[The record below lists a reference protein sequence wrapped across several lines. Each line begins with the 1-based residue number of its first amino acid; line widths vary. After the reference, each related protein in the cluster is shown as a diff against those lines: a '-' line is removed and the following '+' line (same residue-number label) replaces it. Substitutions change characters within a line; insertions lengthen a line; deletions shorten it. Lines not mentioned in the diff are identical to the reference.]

1 MKEMIDYLNYLT
13 EEDKNELVKSLSLPS
28 KKGLVLNTRRA
39 SKDVLKGYNLTQ
51 DEYDDSLFIY
61 SSEDEKMGKNVLH
74 EAGAYYILDPSACLI
89 SKNLISERKEI
100 VLDMCA
106 APGGKTI
113 SYALKN
119 PQSLIIANDRSY
131 KRATE
136 LSKNVERLGLAN
148 VVVTSYEP
156 SYFLKDFEDFFSVI
170 ILDAPCS
177 GSGMFRKDE
186 NVKEDWSYEKVLSLL
201 PVQDELLEVA
211 YKLLKKGG
219 VLSYSTC
226 SFLEEEDEERV
237 RKLID
242 NHPDMTPID
251 LKHEEGFY
259 YGTINKTVHL
269 LPSHYKNGEGHYIA
283 LLRKEGEFKENKFTS
298 NKYRFDKDLSLYTVK
313 YKNEEYALNEINDK
327 LFKLD
332 SLRFGLKLTNKDKYS
347 KLDIDHAK
355 SHYLTKIDIELDLEQ
370 AKKYLKGEELSIKT
384 SKNGIVVLGYLG
396 VSLGF
401 GKASDNKVKNYY
413 PKGLRKS
420 L

>member
-1 MKEMIDYLNYLT
+1 
-13 EEDKNELVKSLSLPS
+13 
-28 KKGLVLNTRRA
+28 
-39 SKDVLKGYNLTQ
+39 
-51 DEYDDSLFIY
+51 
-61 SSEDEKMGKNVLH
+61 
-74 EAGAYYILDPSACLI
+74 
-89 SKNLISERKEI
+89 
-100 VLDMCA
+100 
-106 APGGKTI
+106 
-113 SYALKN
+113 
-119 PQSLIIANDRSY
+119 
-131 KRATE
+131 
-136 LSKNVERLGLAN
+136 
-148 VVVTSYEP
+148 
-156 SYFLKDFEDFFSVI
+156 FEDFFSVI

-186 NVKEDWSYEKVLSLL
+186 SVKDDWSYEKVLSLL
-201 PVQDELLEVA
+201 PIQDELLEVA